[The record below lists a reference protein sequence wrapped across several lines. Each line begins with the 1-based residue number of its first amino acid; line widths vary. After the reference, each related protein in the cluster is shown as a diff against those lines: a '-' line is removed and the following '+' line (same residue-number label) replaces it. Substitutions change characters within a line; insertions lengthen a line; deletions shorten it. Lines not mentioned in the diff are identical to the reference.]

1 MTYKILSDTETQIK
15 YVSYTLNGVEYK
27 ISPVSD
33 NGVLRHLTEEEAKEK
48 ATKEAEWNNTASSR
62 KLAEIKQIRLQKLQ
76 ETDWWV
82 LRGTM
87 TDAQKDFRQN
97 LRDIPANHTNE
108 NAYDLLL
115 ARNDAGE
122 LTHSIWSKP

>member
-15 YVSYTLNGVEYK
+15 YVSYTLDGVEYK
-27 ISPVSD
+27 IAPAFD

-62 KLAEIKQIRLQKLQ
+62 KLTQIKQIRLQKLQ

>member
-15 YVSYTLNGVEYK
+15 YVSYTLDGVEYK
-27 ISPVSD
+27 IAPASD
-33 NGVLRHLTEEEAKEK
+33 NGVLRHLTEEK

-62 KLAEIKQIRLQKLQ
+62 KLTQIKQIRLQKLQ